1 MISNTTTPI
10 HIPTSTYSHP
20 PTPTS
25 SPTQLQRSKKG
36 QELYN
41 SLSDNN
47 KKIVDE
53 IREKL
58 LLIQKINLKK

>member
-1 MISNTTTPI
+1 MNNNNNV
-10 HIPTSTYSHP
+10 
-20 PTPTS
+20 
-25 SPTQLQRSKKG
+25 QRNKKG

-41 SLSDNN
+41 SLSYNN

-58 LLIQKINLKK
+58 LLIQKNSIKNNKY

>member
-1 MISNTTTPI
+1 MISNNTTPI
-10 HIPTSTYSHP
+10 PIPTSTYLPP

-41 SLSDNN
+41 SLSYNN

-58 LLIQKINLKK
+58 LLIQKINFKK